1 MDKIICLVG
10 ESGSGKTTLC
20 KELEKEGYNIIKSYT
35 TRKPRYAGEYGHT
48 FVDKDDKVYSKM
60 HDVFLNKSIA
70 YTFYDN
76 EHYWATKE
84 QYENK
89 SVSIYVIDPYGV
101 AQLRESVKDAEI
113 IVIYLRCSR
122 QERYNRMKNRQIFYE
137 GKNRKFAMNEA
148 MSRIL
153 HDELKFNSIKCDYAV
168 NADRNIRDILADI
181 RRIIEG

>member
-35 TRKPRYAGEYGHT
+35 TRKPRYVGEYGHIFT
-48 FVDKDDKVYSKM
+48 TEEFWDTCSRRYSDHIIAHTYFDK
-60 HDVFLNKSIA
+60 
-70 YTFYDN
+70 

-84 QYENK
+84 QYEGK
-89 SVSIYVIDPYGV
+89 PVSIYTIDPYGV
-101 AQLRESVKDAEI
+101 NRIKATVNNAEI
-113 IVIYLRCSR
+113 VVVYLRCSR

-137 GKNRKFAMNEA
+137 GKNRKLAMNEA

-168 NADRNIRDILADI
+168 NADRNVIEILADL